1 MAYELFLLP
10 VMPGADLEEAGEALL
25 ARLEDAVETQAASP
39 GDAASA
45 ALVSALRGADPTF
58 GPAPTRDNESESPAG
73 ADSVKVP
80 VVELRD
86 SIGIEVSAARGF
98 ARFRVPF
105 HHRGEDAAEVF
116 ARLFRLV
123 AVAADATGWRAY
135 DPQEAE
141 AVSLDE
147 AGCGAT
153 LEIYLSVM
161 DQLRPSSPGDL
172 SRAAGTR

>member
-10 VMPGADLEEAGEALL
+10 LMPGADLEEAGEALL
-25 ARLEDAVETQAASP
+25 ALLEGAVETQAPSP
-39 GDAASA
+39 PDAASA
-45 ALVSALRGADPTF
+45 ALVGALRNADPTF

-73 ADSVKVP
+73 SGPLKVP

-105 HHRGEDAAEVF
+105 HHRGDDAHEVF
-116 ARLFRLV
+116 DRLFRLV
-123 AVAADATGWRAY
+123 AVAAAATGWRAY

-147 AGCGAT
+147 AGCEAT
-153 LEIYLSVM
+153 LEIYLTVM

-172 SRAAGTR
+172 PRTTGTR